1 MTLTSC
7 IKMVY
12 KAESSHVSVS
22 QSLNSSSIKTGH
34 RILERIYVQLNQRRP
49 GRVSVLSF
57 VFLENSVR
65 SSILFTFMH
74 PVFTLT
80 TLKRLSR

>member
-12 KAESSHVSVS
+12 KTESSHVSVS

-57 VFLENSVR
+57 VFWKT
-65 SSILFTFMH
+65 LFLVQYCFLLCI
-74 PVFTLT
+74 PFLP
-80 TLKRLSR
+80 